1 MKIDKFEVLISN
13 LPVRQ
18 QSFTTKRTTWKTAE
32 DKIDWLGAINDKLF
46 DFKETLIISRQD
58 IFISNKSIRE
68 TILKTIY
75 WGYTAGMR
83 GNHFVNILNKIDLLE
98 EAIKRLINLE
108 EPIKKDFDEFKI
120 IMKRIPGIGLSTYS
134 KLLYFLEVKFD
145 GIPCLILDQ
154 RLIDVFNSQFYEG
167 YNSLG
172 KITDNNREN
181 VYLSYLKCTNEISK
195 ELNTRGDNIEQFLFI
210 FGNNLKM

>member
-1 MKIDKFEVLISN
+1 M
-13 LPVRQ
+13 
-18 QSFTTKRTTWKTAE
+18 
-32 DKIDWLGAINDKLF
+32 
-46 DFKETLIISRQD
+46 TL
-58 IFISNKSIRE
+58 
-68 TILKTIY
+68 
-75 WGYTAGMR
+75 AGMR

-134 KLLYFLEVKFD
+134 KLLYFFEVKFD